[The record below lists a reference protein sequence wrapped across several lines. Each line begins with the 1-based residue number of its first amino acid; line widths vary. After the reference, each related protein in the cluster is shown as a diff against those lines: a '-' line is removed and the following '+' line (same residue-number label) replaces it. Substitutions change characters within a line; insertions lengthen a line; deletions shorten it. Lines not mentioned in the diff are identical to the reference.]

1 MASSNGEGTMDKA
14 SRTIVSVGKTN
25 EEKKE
30 AAIAMF
36 RAIAGR
42 EPSQVEMQALDA
54 KVAKVAND
62 PENKP
67 KV

>member
-1 MASSNGEGTMDKA
+1 MMDKA
-14 SRTIVSVGKTN
+14 IRTIISVGKTN

-36 RAIAGR
+36 RALTGR
-42 EPSQVEMQALDA
+42 EPSQAEMQALDA

-62 PENKP
+62 PENNP
-67 KV
+67 KA